1 MSFNPMTDVP
11 KTDEQAMIALERNDD
26 LLTSILQGLYRCYHA
41 QNNSVVEA
49 FRLTLEDHVKTY
61 DAKLG

>member
-11 KTDEQAMIALERNDD
+11 ETDEQATIALERNDD
-26 LLTSILQGLYRCYHA
+26 LLTSILRGLYECYRA

-49 FRLTLEDHVKTY
+49 FRLTLEDHVKAH
-61 DAKLG
+61 DAKLR